1 MATMFVFI
9 CKWPDYGIN
18 GDYEVSA
25 DATDLKREAWNHRF
39 EFQKRSQ
46 LFICAHN
53 ETLSFVAVCA
63 SAIQIIR
70 PLEPIAETDAITPT
84 APRLAPFEPNQDM
97 CLRDEGQN
105 SCNSALLSSAL

>member
-1 MATMFVFI
+1 MFAFI
-9 CKWPDYGIN
+9 CKRLDYGIN

-53 ETLSFVAVCA
+53 ETLSVVAMCVCNPDY
-63 SAIQIIR
+63 SPVGTNR
-70 PLEPIAETDAITPT
+70 WDAAPTPT
-84 APRLAPFEPNQDM
+84 GFAESVCSFTD
-97 CLRDEGQN
+97 C
-105 SCNSALLSSAL
+105 